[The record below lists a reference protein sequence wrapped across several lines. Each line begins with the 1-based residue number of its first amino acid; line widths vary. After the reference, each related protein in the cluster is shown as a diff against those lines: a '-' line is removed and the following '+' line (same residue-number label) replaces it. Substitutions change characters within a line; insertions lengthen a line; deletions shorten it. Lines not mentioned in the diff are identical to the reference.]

1 MGIIWDI
8 VKDLPTVGVLK
19 EKILDLD
26 AKLGALETENSILSG
41 DLRKANIQID
51 NLTEENKRIKEQLNP
66 SIEQKEQLA
75 EVAHEILMFFGRYND
90 SIPNNV
96 VTQQING
103 DATTITYHLTD
114 LTERNYLE
122 NAASNRGEGGR
133 RRLTQKGKKYVMD
146 HSS

>member
-1 MGIIWDI
+1 MDIIWDI

-26 AKLGALETENSILSG
+26 TKLGALETENSILSS

-51 NLTEENKRIKEQLNP
+51 KLTEENKRIKEQINP
-66 SIEQKEQLA
+66 PIEQNEPLA
-75 EVAHEILMFFGRYND
+75 KIAHEILMFFGKQDD
-90 SIPNNV
+90 SIPNNYV
-96 VTQQING
+96 PQQIQG
-103 DATTITYHLTD
+103 DATAISYHLTD